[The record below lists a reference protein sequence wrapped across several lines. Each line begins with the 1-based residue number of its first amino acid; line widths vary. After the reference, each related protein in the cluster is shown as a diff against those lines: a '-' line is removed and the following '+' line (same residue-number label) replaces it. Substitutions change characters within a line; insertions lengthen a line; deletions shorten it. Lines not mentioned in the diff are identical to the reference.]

1 MTCSISP
8 DGADSVTSECLL
20 QSREPGAP
28 APSPRLSAA
37 ARRRSG
43 RLAAA
48 GASVTLHAA
57 LLLMILFTLPK
68 PPLQMREPP
77 VIPVVLMPDVRP
89 PAPTPAP
96 TPKPPAPTVASSTRA
111 AKASPTAAAPK
122 PAAVASPARRTKAAT
137 TSPLAASDSP
147 DAGQDSEV
155 SAAELAG
162 AASAGGGGGGG
173 PCDMASRVQSAL
185 RKDTIV
191 RSAVASLAGKA
202 IRVWN
207 GDWVQSHGEDGKGL
221 AAVREAVMWEI
232 AFAPPACRS
241 EPVRGLVVMSVD
253 SPEGRVRLALGAGQ
267 WRWSDLLASAE
278 TGAIGSLR

>member
-1 MTCSISP
+1 VS
-8 DGADSVTSECLL
+8 
-20 QSREPGAP
+20 
-28 APSPRLSAA
+28 
-37 ARRRSG
+37 
-43 RLAAA
+43 
-48 GASVTLHAA
+48 LHAA
-57 LLLMILFTLPK
+57 LLLMVLFTLPK

-77 VIPVVLMPDVRP
+77 VIPVQLMPAVQP
-89 PAPTPAP
+89 PAPTPPAP
-96 TPKPPAPTVASSTRA
+96 TPKPPAPKVATSTRA
-111 AKASPTAAAPK
+111 AKASSTAAAPK
-122 PAAVASPARRTKAAT
+122 PAAVASPARRAKAA
-137 TSPLAASDSP
+137 TSPLAASDAP
-147 DAGQDSEV
+147 DTGQDSEV

-173 PCDMASRVQSAL
+173 PCDMASRVQAAL

-191 RSAVASLAGKA
+191 RSAVSSLAGKA

-241 EPVRGLVVMSVD
+241 EPVRGLVVMSLD

-278 TGAIGSLR
+278 TGAVGSLR